1 MGYCCGVGVILTR
14 MLEVQK
20 MMFFATRV
28 YLDGFLGVDSTETKC
43 QNWYRVATEL
53 TISLLGWNGITF
65 FQIFAFIVYYLRGK
79 NRDLGHL

>member
-28 YLDGFLGVDSTETKC
+28 CLDGLLGVKIETNLPKL
-43 QNWYRVATEL
+43 V
-53 TISLLGWNGITF
+53 
-65 FQIFAFIVYYLRGK
+65 
-79 NRDLGHL
+79 

>member
-28 YLDGFLGVDSTETKC
+28 YLDGLLGVKTETNMPKL
-43 QNWYRVATEL
+43 V
-53 TISLLGWNGITF
+53 
-65 FQIFAFIVYYLRGK
+65 
-79 NRDLGHL
+79 

>member
-28 YLDGFLGVDSTETKC
+28 YFNVLLGVKTETNMPKL
-43 QNWYRVATEL
+43 V
-53 TISLLGWNGITF
+53 
-65 FQIFAFIVYYLRGK
+65 
-79 NRDLGHL
+79 